1 MTKVAPPFCCSLHA
15 VAFFSVIIFIIL
27 TVKQNRTTPVNSQIS
42 YQIDDQG
49 EDTDNVLL
57 FLIYC
62 MFSFLFTSLYLSFLE
77 LVHT

>member
-1 MTKVAPPFCCSLHA
+1 MTKVAPTFCCSLHA

-42 YQIDDQG
+42 YQISDQG
-49 EDTDNVLL
+49 DSVLL